1 MDNLTS
7 EFELYKIANDFRFYF
22 LHHLSQKAVENSWR
36 SSINVQTNLSQNAFY
51 FSQQCKSSTGI
62 HNGNMWISFN
72 NHGISNH

>member
-51 FSQQCKSSTGI
+51 FSQ
-62 HNGNMWISFN
+62 
-72 NHGISNH
+72 